1 MASLTKSS
9 APPPRRLWSTNLLQ
23 QNKEYPAIA
32 PGIFVFAGHGLW
44 FGAKGLAFAPHCGT
58 LMRMDLEAI
67 AFEHAPIGLAVL
79 ENRTLVRSNLAFG
92 KMFGVNPADC
102 VGRSLADFYASEKD
116 FRCIGERVYAA
127 IRETGHYNDERVMR
141 RGNGALFWCR
151 VRGQSTTPENPF
163 QKSVWS
169 FADLSEDRPIVE
181 LTQREREV
189 AILTCRG
196 LTSKEIGLELKLS
209 YRTIEEYR
217 ARLLRKFGARK
228 LAELVAKL
236 SGMPL

>member
-1 MASLTKSS
+1 MELH
-9 APPPRRLWSTNLLQ
+9 
-23 QNKEYPAIA
+23 E
-32 PGIFVFAGHGLW
+32 
-44 FGAKGLAFAPHCGT
+44 LAF
-58 LMRMDLEAI
+58 D
-67 AFEHAPIGLAVL
+67 HAPVGLCIL
-79 ENRTLVRSNLAFG
+79 ENRIIQRANLRFAE
-92 KMFGVNPADC
+92 MFGVTADAC
-102 VGRSLADFYASEKD
+102 AAQSIEAFYASPEDFEKL
-116 FRCIGERVYAA
+116 GEKVYSSFAD
-127 IRETGHYNDERVMR
+127 TGRYSDERVMR
-141 RGNGALFWCR
+141 RADDTLFWCR
-151 VRGQSTTPENPF
+151 VRGQSTSPDNPF

-209 YRTIEEYR
+209 YRTVEEYR

-236 SGMPL
+236 AGMPL

>member
-1 MASLTKSS
+1 MEL
-9 APPPRRLWSTNLLQ
+9 
-23 QNKEYPAIA
+23 
-32 PGIFVFAGHGLW
+32 
-44 FGAKGLAFAPHCGT
+44 
-58 LMRMDLEAI
+58 DAI

-79 ENRTLVRSNLAFG
+79 ENRTIVRCNQAFG
-92 KMFGVNPADC
+92 AMFRADPADC
-102 VGRSLADFYASEKD
+102 EERSLADFYASEKD
-116 FRCIGERVYAA
+116 FRTIGVKVYTA
-127 IRETGHYNDERVMR
+127 IQKTGRYNDERVMR
-141 RGNGALFWCR
+141 RRDGSLFWCR
-151 VRGQSTTPENPF
+151 TRGQSTTPKDPF

-196 LTSKEIGLELKLS
+196 MTSKEIGLELKLS
-209 YRTIEEYR
+209 YRTVEEYR